1 MINDPIAIFLL
12 MSLIVITALW
22 LERSVPFLK
31 KMGSA
36 SLCIILGII
45 LSNTSVIPGESPVYD
60 FLMREGVTASIVL
73 ILLSVSIKSLKMA
86 GTTMLKAFLV
96 GSIGSAL
103 GATTM
108 GLLLAGQIGPETWK
122 LSGQFTGTYIGG
134 GMNFAALGNA
144 FETNSS
150 LFTAGIAADVILTA
164 IWLIVCLAAP
174 LLLGSKT
181 KTSPAPVDNNPS
193 QDNPKTL
200 EKALYDSLKAIPIQ
214 DIAAF
219 TGITIGCMLG
229 ADLLA
234 EWFPILPKILWLT
247 SLALLMG
254 QLSVVRQ
261 LSGGAMLGNY
271 LLLLFLAS
279 NGAKSVIAN
288 IVAVGPSIF
297 YFAFGTIF
305 IHGVFIFGVGRL
317 LKIDAAILAVASQ
330 ANVGGSSSALAL
342 ASARGYGELV
352 LPGVAVGLLG
362 YAVGNYLGFFV
373 GNLMQGLV

>member
-1 MINDPIAIFLL
+1 MIQDPVAIFFI
-12 MSLIVITALW
+12 MAFIVILSLW

-36 SLCIILGII
+36 SLCIIMGII
-45 LSNTSVIPGESPVYD
+45 LSNSTIIPGESPVYD
-60 FLMREGVTASIVL
+60 FLMSEAVTASIVL

-86 GTTMLKAFLV
+86 GSTMLKAFLV

-103 GATTM
+103 GGITM
-108 GLLLAGQIGPETWK
+108 SYVLNEAIGPESWK
-122 LSGQFTGTYIGG
+122 LAGQFTGTYIGG

-144 FETNSS
+144 FQTTSS

-174 LLLGSKT
+174 LLLGSKEKAT
-181 KTSPAPVDNNPS
+181 PLPEEDTSTEDK
-193 QDNPKTL
+193 PKTL
-200 EKALYDSLKAIPIQ
+200 EKALYNSLKAIPIQ
-214 DIAAF
+214 DMAAF

-229 ADLLA
+229 SDLLA
-234 EWFPILPKILWLT
+234 EWMPFLPKILWLT
-247 SLALLMG
+247 TLALLMG
-254 QLSVVRQ
+254 QLPVVRQ

-279 NGAKSVIAN
+279 NGAKSVVAN
-288 IVAVGPSIF
+288 IVAVGPAIF
-297 YFAFGTIF
+297 YFALGTIF
-305 IHGVFIFGVGRL
+305 IHGIFIFGVGKL

-342 ASARGYGELV
+342 ASARGYGDLV

-373 GNLMQGLV
+373 GNMMQGIL